1 MKNATLLIERSIGE
15 TRAALLYGKEVWQ
28 VEHFRDNQKPLLGG
42 IYTGRI
48 RRIDQT
54 MNAAFVDIGQK
65 QDGFLR
71 ARDAIISSSK
81 RKRANISQLVHEGQ
95 FVTAKV
101 TAEGFS
107 GKGPRLVLNIDE
119 VIDTKIKST
128 PSCIKPPPGAV
139 DSILQTYSKD
149 LLQIVCNDLV
159 TKTAVQNWLDINIPQ
174 NNLTLI
180 QENGPLF
187 ITYGVEEALTLAL
200 SHRVA
205 VNDGAEL
212 VFDQTETL
220 CAIDVNSSRQ
230 MGKAGRGP
238 RDINL
243 SVVKEIARQLRLRS
257 IGGAIVIDALKM
269 NRANDRNQVLESLRN
284 YISGDPSTSHVLGI
298 SNLGLIEMT
307 RTRIGSTLAERMLEP
322 CDIQILRSDVT
333 AYNVIRHLLSES
345 RVYPSASYVLKIAPE
360 VEEIL
365 AGKLNIVFTEAANKV
380 GRVELQG
387 MPNWSRER
395 CELIPIN

>member
-1 MKNATLLIERSIGE
+1 MKNATLLIERSPGE
-15 TRAALLYGKEVWQ
+15 IRAALLYGKEVWQ
-28 VEHFRDNQKPLLGG
+28 VDHFRDNQKPLLGG
-42 IYTGRI
+42 IYNGRI

-54 MNAAFVDIGQK
+54 MNAAFVDIGEK

-71 ARDAIISSSK
+71 ARDATIQSPN
-81 RKRANISQLVHEGQ
+81 RKRSNISQLVHEGQ
-95 FVTAKV
+95 RITAKV
-101 TAEGFS
+101 IAEGFS
-107 GKGPRLVLNIDE
+107 GKGPRLILNKDKIIDSQ
-119 VIDTKIKST
+119 TKPS
-128 PSCIKPPPGAV
+128 PSCVKLPPGAI
-139 DSILQTYSKD
+139 DSILQTYSKN
-149 LLQIVCNDLV
+149 LFKIICNDL
-159 TKTAVQNWLDINIPQ
+159 TAKKTIQNWLSINNTQ
-174 NNLTLI
+174 NNITLI

-187 ITYGVEEALTLAL
+187 ITYGVEESINQAL

-205 VNDGAEL
+205 VNGGAEL

-230 MGKAGRGP
+230 MGKAGKAA

-243 SVVKEIARQLRLRS
+243 SVMKEISRQLRLRS

-269 NRANDRNQVLESLRN
+269 NRANDRKQVLESLRN
-284 YISGDPSTSHVLGI
+284 HIREDPSTSHVLGI

-322 CDIQILRSDVT
+322 PNTQILRSDVA

-345 RVYPSASYVLKIAPE
+345 RINPSANYVLRISPE
-360 VEEIL
+360 VELIL
-365 AGKLNIVFTEAANKV
+365 TEKLNIVFIEAASKI
-380 GRVELQG
+380 GRVKLQG
-387 MPNWSRER
+387 MQNWSSDR

>member
-1 MKNATLLIERSIGE
+1 MKNATLLIERSPGE
-15 TRAALLYGKEVWQ
+15 IRAALLYGKEVWQ
-28 VEHFRDNQKPLLGG
+28 VDHFRDNQKPLLGG
-42 IYTGRI
+42 IYNGRI

-54 MNAAFVDIGQK
+54 MNAAFVDIGEK

-71 ARDAIISSSK
+71 ARDATIQSPN
-81 RKRANISQLVHEGQ
+81 RKRSNISQLVHEGQ
-95 FVTAKV
+95 RITAKV
-101 TAEGFS
+101 IAEGFS
-107 GKGPRLVLNIDE
+107 GKGPRLILNKDKIIDSQ
-119 VIDTKIKST
+119 TKPS
-128 PSCIKPPPGAV
+128 PSCVKLPPGAI
-139 DSILQTYSKD
+139 DSILQTYSKN
-149 LLQIVCNDLV
+149 LFKIICNDL
-159 TKTAVQNWLDINIPQ
+159 TAKKTIQNWLSINNTQ
-174 NNLTLI
+174 NNITLI

-187 ITYGVEEALTLAL
+187 ITYGVEESINQAL

-205 VNDGAEL
+205 VNGGAEL

-230 MGKAGRGP
+230 MGKAGKAA

-243 SVVKEIARQLRLRS
+243 SVMKEISRQLRLRS

-269 NRANDRNQVLESLRN
+269 NRANDRKQVLESLRN
-284 YISGDPSTSHVLGI
+284 HIREDPSTSHVLGI

-322 CDIQILRSDVT
+322 PNTQILRSDVA

-345 RVYPSASYVLKIAPE
+345 RVNPSANYVLQISPE
-360 VEEIL
+360 VELIL
-365 AGKLNIVFTEAANKV
+365 TEKLNIVFIEAASKI
-380 GRVELQG
+380 GRVKLQA
-387 MPNWSRER
+387 MQNWSSDR